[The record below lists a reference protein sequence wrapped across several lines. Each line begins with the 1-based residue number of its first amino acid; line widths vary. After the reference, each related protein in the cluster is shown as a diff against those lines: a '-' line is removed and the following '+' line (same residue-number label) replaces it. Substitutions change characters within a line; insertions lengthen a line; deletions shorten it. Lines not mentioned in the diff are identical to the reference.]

1 MLCVPYNPVVVVVV
15 VILVGTYLHIYQRGN
30 NRPFRKLVAGGG
42 YGMVGTFKL

>member
-15 VILVGTYLHIYQRGN
+15 LLVDIHTYIYQRGN

>member
-15 VILVGTYLHIYQRGN
+15 RHTYIYQRGN

-42 YGMVGTFKL
+42 YGMVGTFKLL